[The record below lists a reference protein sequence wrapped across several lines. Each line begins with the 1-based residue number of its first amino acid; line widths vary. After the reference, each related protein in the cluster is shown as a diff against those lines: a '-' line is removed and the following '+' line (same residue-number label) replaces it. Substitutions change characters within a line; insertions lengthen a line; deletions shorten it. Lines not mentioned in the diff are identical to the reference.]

1 MMPAEWS
8 ANGESNML
16 RVRAG
21 SLREAL
27 SPGMVAL
34 AAALGVSTTAV
45 ALAAGGSLSTGALVG
60 LLLGALCLVF
70 TGYLRLSSQATD
82 VTIALNEQTI
92 TFGSDQDRVAQPLT
106 SVSRLRIVHDGAPAR
121 IAIHAGGMRRSWA
134 IGHLYR
140 HNTIERFVEEIPEQ
154 ADRWLTG
161 SGMRRTSTMRRG
173 VLTTEYRR

>member
-1 MMPAEWS
+1 MPAEWS
-8 ANGESNML
+8 ASGEGSML

-34 AAALGVSTTAV
+34 AAALGVGSTAV
-45 ALAAGGSLSTGALVG
+45 ALAARGSLSTGALVG
-60 LLLGALCLVF
+60 LVLGALCLVF
-70 TGYLRLSSQATD
+70 TGYLRLSSQATE

-92 TFGSDQDRVAQPLT
+92 MFGSDKDRVTQPLT
-106 SVSRLRIVHDGAPAR
+106 SLLRLRIVHDGATAR

-140 HNTIERFVEEIPEQ
+140 HNSIERFVEEVPEQ